1 MASAPRPRTLKRSMR
16 ARRFLFAICMGV
28 SATLFAQTPA
38 VAAPPRWVQRVDS
51 LVGDLPISVAISLD
65 GDRLYRHQDWVRRPP
80 ASNEKLL
87 LSMALLKRIG
97 ADTTIPTRMFATE
110 RVGADDVLD
119 GNLWIVGHGDPEI
132 DAHDMADLSRS
143 LVDAGVDRVRGRV
156 FGATGPFARDWWAP
170 GWRDYFP
177 DVYIALPTALTFRFN
192 EGAGGRHLRDPER
205 LAAKALTKKLE
216 ARGIEVTGRPG
227 LGSPPPGLV
236 SMATVRSDPLAT
248 IMRRMNLVSSNF
260 RAEVLGK
267 LLGATRLGSPGT
279 IAKGARVIEGFA
291 DAQGV
296 RLEAHDGSGLSYDNR
311 VSADGVVEM
320 LRVAEQ
326 APWGDALRGTLPAGG
341 EGTLEDRLQTV
352 TVRAKTGTLIEV
364 SALSGWVWL
373 EREDAWAAFSI
384 LSSGM
389 NTDHAKS
396 IENRIVRVVA
406 ANAAPR

>member
-1 MASAPRPRTLKRSMR
+1 MR

-97 ADTTIPTRMFATE
+97 ADTTIPTRLFATE

>member
-1 MASAPRPRTLKRSMR
+1 MR
-16 ARRFLFAICMGV
+16 ARRFLFAICLGV
-28 SATLFAQTPA
+28 SAAQIVQVPA

-51 LVGDLPISVAISLD
+51 LVGERPISVAISLD
-65 GDRLYRHQDWVRRPP
+65 GDPLYRHQDRVRRPP

-97 ADTTIPTRMFATE
+97 GDATIPTRLFATE

-119 GNLWIVGHGDPEI
+119 GNLWIVGHGDPEV
-132 DAHDMADLSRS
+132 DAHDMANLARS

-156 FGATGPFARDWWAP
+156 LGATGPFARDWWAP
-170 GWRDYFP
+170 GWRAYFP

-205 LAAKALTKKLE
+205 LAAESLTKKLE
-216 ARGIEVTGRPG
+216 ARGIEVTGKPG
-227 LGSPPPGLV
+227 LGSPPTGLV
-236 SMATVRSDPLAT
+236 AMATVRSDPLAT

-267 LLGATRLGSPGT
+267 LLGAKRLGSPGT

-296 RLEAHDGSGLSYDNR
+296 RVEAHDGSGLSYDNR
-311 VSADGVVEM
+311 VSADGIVEM

-326 APWGDALRGTLPAGG
+326 APWGDVLRGTLPAGG

-373 EREDAWAAFSI
+373 EREDDWAAFSI
-384 LSSGM
+384 MSSGM
-389 NTDHAKS
+389 NTDRAKS
-396 IENRIVRVVA
+396 IENKIVRVVA

>member
-1 MASAPRPRTLKRSMR
+1 MR

-260 RAEVLGK
+260 RAEVLAK

>member
-1 MASAPRPRTLKRSMR
+1 MR
-16 ARRFLFAICMGV
+16 ARRSLFAVCLGV
-28 SATLFAQTPA
+28 SAALIAQSPA
-38 VAAPPRWVQRVDS
+38 VAAPPRWVHRVDS
-51 LVGDLPISVAISLD
+51 LVGDLPISVAISLE
-65 GDRLYRHQDWVRRPP
+65 GNPLYRHQDWVRRPP
-80 ASNEKLL
+80 ASNQKLL

-97 ADTTIPTRMFATE
+97 ADTTLPTRLLATE
-110 RVGADDVLD
+110 SVGADDVLD

-132 DAHDMADLSRS
+132 DALDMADLARS
-143 LVDAGVDRVRGRV
+143 LVDAGVERVRGRV

-177 DVYIALPTALTFRFN
+177 DVYIALPTALTYRFN

-205 LAAKALTKKLE
+205 IAAKALTKKLE

-227 LGSPPPGLV
+227 LGSAPRRLV
-236 SMATVRSDPLAT
+236 AMATVHSDPLAT
-248 IMRRMNLVSSNF
+248 IMRRMNVVSSNF

-267 LLGATRLGSPGT
+267 VLGAQRLGSPGT
-279 IAKGARVIEGFA
+279 IAKGARVVEGFA

-296 RLEAHDGSGLSYDNR
+296 RLVAHDGSGLSYDNR
-311 VSADGVVEM
+311 VTARGMVEM

-326 APWGDALRGTLPAGG
+326 APWGDVLRDTLAAGG

-384 LSSGM
+384 LSSGV
-389 NTDHAKS
+389 NAVQAKS